1 MSRAPI
7 ACLSLLSLSFA
18 LAAPAARGQDGP
30 FGALAREDGVGAPY
44 ALTVEDALW
53 AARMITGESGGAG
66 DVDDAAVLWCMIN
79 SYMLRPVRQTYP
91 TFTSFV
97 RAYCTPL
104 QPHLKS
110 QGAID
115 RHRRRGTPM
124 VEVEPGKWQLRR
136 HVELQ
141 TRPWARLSAG
151 ARDLVLR
158 AFRGELPSP
167 CGNATQFCSTATYF
181 HDRHGRRP
189 TDAEH
194 EAFTEEW
201 ARSKGYTWFR
211 VAGADPRSNCF
222 FVERRFASLP
232 AGVVVVQAPAGR
244 P

>member
-1 MSRAPI
+1 MTSRAAI
-7 ACLSLLSLSFA
+7 ACLFALSL
-18 LAAPAARGQDGP
+18 AAATPTRAQDGP
-30 FGALAREDGVGAPY
+30 FGVLARKDGVGQAYP
-44 ALTVEDALW
+44 LTEDDALW
-53 AARMITGESGGAG
+53 AARMITGESGGDG

-91 TFTSFV
+91 TFSSFV

-104 QPHLKS
+104 QPYLKS

-141 TRPWARLSAG
+141 ERPWARLAPG
-151 ARDLVLR
+151 ARDLVER
-158 AFRGELPSP
+158 VFRGELPSP

-181 HDRHGRRP
+181 HDRNGRRP

-194 EAFTEEW
+194 VAFTEEW
-201 ARSKGYTWFR
+201 ARGKGYTWFR
-211 VAGADPRSNCF
+211 VEGANARSNCF

-232 AGVVVVQAPAGR
+232 EGVVIAQAPR
-244 P
+244 RRR